1 MQEFWRQEANYLDS
15 NLPEVCSHTFYA
27 PPLTDNSTV
36 IDLGGSTAAFSH
48 ALAATFG
55 CRCHVVE
62 ATSYN
67 IERIQ
72 ESDRVK
78 KYHLAISGS
87 DEPVTINLS
96 DEGFHSGSI
105 ERLNGINYSA
115 IEKVKGIKFESF
127 LNEIGCLEPDLV
139 KVDIEG
145 AEIEMFDTATDEI
158 IRGVGQF
165 TVEFHDFLDISHTDN
180 IRRIIKRLK
189 SIGFLCFVFTRKFH
203 GDVMFVNSKKHKPSL
218 LEEFAIR
225 RLTKYSRGMR
235 RVIRRIT

>member
-1 MQEFWRQEANYLDS
+1 MQEFWRQESNYLDS
-15 NLPEVCSHTFYA
+15 KLPEVCSHTFYA

-36 IDLGGSTAAFSH
+36 IDLGGSTGAFSH

-105 ERLNGINYSA
+105 ERLNGINFGA
-115 IEKVKGIKFESF
+115 TEEVQGIMFESF
-127 LNEIGCLEPDLV
+127 LNKIGCLEPDLV

-145 AEIEMFDTATDEI
+145 AEIQMFDTTTDNI
-158 IRGVGQF
+158 IQGVGQF
-165 TVEFHDFLDISHTDN
+165 TVEFHDFMDISHTDN
-180 IRRIIKRLK
+180 IRRIIERLK
-189 SIGFLCFVFTRKFH
+189 SIGFVCFVFTRKYH
-203 GDVMFVNSKKHKPSL
+203 GDVMFINSEKHRLSL
-218 LEEFAIR
+218 MEEIAIR
-225 RLTKYSRGMR
+225 GITKYTRGMKRIAR
-235 RVIRRIT
+235 RMI